1 MTNNIWAKTILTS
14 YRYLERLADAIDS
27 MIESRGLYARVMS
40 GVNYSTNN
48 IYNLA
53 EKLIDLG
60 ERKVKL
66 INLKVLTEKVLEKCG
81 ESFANLLIA
90 KYIDEKKNAEIA
102 EFYELSLRTFFR
114 RLSDAE
120 KRFEEV
126 LCRSGFNRQKIENYL
141 KDEKWIW
148 EVKSRIEGTR
158 SGQEVEVEER
168 YLDKLAV
175 S

>member
-1 MTNNIWAKTILTS
+1 MKNIWAKTILTS

-27 MIESRGLYARVMS
+27 MVESRGLYSRVMS
-40 GVNYSTNN
+40 GVSYSTNN

-53 EKLIDLG
+53 DKLIELS

-66 INLKVLTEKVLEKCG
+66 INIKVLTEKTLEKCG
-81 ESFANLLIA
+81 ENSAKLLISR
-90 KYIDEKKNAEIA
+90 YIDEKKNAEIA
-102 EFYELSLRTFFR
+102 EFYQLSLRTYFR

-120 KRFEEV
+120 RRFEEV
-126 LCRSGFNRQKIENYL
+126 MAINGFG
-141 KDEKWIW
+141 DEKLEKYLSGERWIM
-148 EVKSRIEGTR
+148 EIKNRIECMG
-158 SGQEVEVEER
+158 SGQDFDVEER